1 MKTHISIRINK
12 ITERQIAELR
22 QRYNQQQTEV
32 ITMAVDQ
39 FYKSKMEEKM
49 ETVKTIEINLGYNS
63 LRYGVFEVDG
73 ESQEE
78 ETLNRWSDNYRAALD
93 GMLKKSYPGAQ
104 VDVSVVPCEVNL
116 ILVNDIK
123 DTNPAGDKFSDDFAT
138 IAEFMNQIMQDP
150 NIFD

>member
-1 MKTHISIRINK
+1 MKTQKNIRINK
-12 ITERQIAELR
+12 ITEQQISDLQA
-22 QRYNQQQTEV
+22 RYDLQQTEV
-32 ITMAVDQ
+32 ITMAVDK
-39 FYKSKMEEKM
+39 FYQSKMEEKM

-78 ETLNRWSDNYRAALD
+78 ETLNRWSENYRATLD

-104 VDVSVVPCEVNL
+104 VDVSVVPGEVNL

-123 DTNPAGDKFSDDFAT
+123 DTNPAGDKFRDDFAT